1 MSEFHRQCVFSALA
15 VVGGVDGKNVFFPSA
30 QLCGVVLPDAVNID
44 RVDVAQRTEQPFF
57 TELAVVQLHKV
68 HHAFQNRCPERIGL
82 ALPCCH
88 DQPHRFTVERF
99 AHLLVEPESRT
110 NAADAVIG
118 QLLAVIIE
126 AQSHPVGGC
135 EKGLGDGI
143 AAHHLGTELDACRQR
158 RREAVLL
165 GKEQGFLLHGH
176 ARVHLAENRQIFA
189 AVAEDAPLDGVL
201 PIRYDELTV
210 AETDLRLVCH
220 ILWQAFR
227 TQAEPDQGRAA
238 TPQGHENCGAPRYR
252 SHQRHSADVGHCWT
266 GLTGRCPWSHA

>member
-1 MSEFHRQCVFSALA
+1 MSEFHRQRVFSALA
-15 VVGGVDGKNVFFPSA
+15 VVGGVDGENVFFPSA

-44 RVDVAQRTEQPFF
+44 RVDVAQCTEQPFF

-126 AQSHPVGGC
+126 TQPHPVGGC
-135 EKGLGDGI
+135 EESLGNSI
-143 AAHHLGTELDACRQR
+143 AAYDLGAELDASSQR
-158 RREAVLL
+158 SGKAVLL

-176 ARVHLAENRQIFA
+176 ARVHLAEDRQILA

-210 AETDLRLVCH
+210 AETDLRLICH
-220 ILWQAFR
+220 ILQKSKK
-227 TQAEPDQGRAA
+227 TG
-238 TPQGHENCGAPRYR
+238 TPIN
-252 SHQRHSADVGHCWT
+252 QRKK
-266 GLTGRCPWSHA
+266 R

>member
-118 QLLAVIIE
+118 QLLSHNISRQRQHFMWMNPVQSAVI
-126 AQSHPVGGC
+126 
-135 EKGLGDGI
+135 
-143 AAHHLGTELDACRQR
+143 R
-158 RREAVLL
+158 
-165 GKEQGFLLHGH
+165 
-176 ARVHLAENRQIFA
+176 
-189 AVAEDAPLDGVL
+189 
-201 PIRYDELTV
+201 
-210 AETDLRLVCH
+210 
-220 ILWQAFR
+220 
-227 TQAEPDQGRAA
+227 
-238 TPQGHENCGAPRYR
+238 
-252 SHQRHSADVGHCWT
+252 
-266 GLTGRCPWSHA
+266 

>member
-15 VVGGVDGKNVFFPSA
+15 VVGGVDGENVFLPSA
-30 QLCGVVLPDAVNID
+30 QLCGVVLPDAVDID
-44 RVDVAQRTEQPFF
+44 RVDAAQRTEQPFF
-57 TELAVVQLHKV
+57 TELAVVQFHKV

-88 DQPHRFTVERF
+88 DEPHRFTVERF

-135 EKGLGDGI
+135 KKSFGDGI

-165 GKEQGFLLHGH
+165 GKEQGFLLHGSC
-176 ARVHLAENRQIFA
+176 
-189 AVAEDAPLDGVL
+189 P
-201 PIRYDELTV
+201 
-210 AETDLRLVCH
+210 C
-220 ILWQAFR
+220 
-227 TQAEPDQGRAA
+227 
-238 TPQGHENCGAPRYR
+238 TPCGE
-252 SHQRHSADVGHCWT
+252 SADLCH
-266 GLTGRCPWSHA
+266 RCGGCAQMVCCPSVPLKIVKFLNV

>member
-1 MSEFHRQCVFSALA
+1 MCIWEVCLKISEFHRQCVFSALA
-15 VVGGVDGKNVFFPSA
+15 IVGGVDGENVLFPSA
-30 QLCGVVLPDAVNID
+30 QLCGVVLSDAVNID

-68 HHAFQNRCPERIGL
+68 HHAFQNRCPERIRF

-135 EKGLGDGI
+135 EKGFGDGI

-176 ARVHLAENRQIFA
+176 ARVHLAEDRQILA

-210 AETDLRLVCH
+210 TETDL
-220 ILWQAFR
+220 
-227 TQAEPDQGRAA
+227 P
-238 TPQGHENCGAPRYR
+238 YR
-252 SHQRHSADVGHCWT
+252 
-266 GLTGRCPWSHA
+266 

>member
-15 VVGGVDGKNVFFPSA
+15 VVGGVDGENVFFPSA

-126 AQSHPVGGC
+126 TQPHPVGGC
-135 EKGLGDGI
+135 EKRLGNGI

-176 ARVHLAENRQIFA
+176 ARVHLAEDRQILA

-210 AETDLRLVCH
+210 TETDLRLICH
-220 ILWQAFR
+220 IFV
-227 TQAEPDQGRAA
+227 EVGGDQFHTLALHTALIQFAGVDQLAA
-238 TPQGHENCGAPRYR
+238 VDDHELVPAQGILLP
-252 SHQRHSADVGHCWT
+252 
-266 GLTGRCPWSHA
+266 

>member
-15 VVGGVDGKNVFFPSA
+15 VVGGVDGENVLFPSA
-30 QLCGVVLPDAVNID
+30 QLCGVALPDAVNID
-44 RVDVAQRTEQPFF
+44 RVDAAQRTNQPFLA
-57 TELAVVQLHKV
+57 ELAVIQLHKV
-68 HHAFQNRCPERIGL
+68 HHTTQDRCTERIRL
-82 ALPCCH
+82 AVPCFNNKLQGFAV
-88 DQPHRFTVERF
+88 DFL
-99 AHLLVEPESRT
+99 AHLVVQLESGAH
-110 NAADAVIG
+110 AADAVIG

-135 EKGLGDGI
+135 EKRLGDGI
-143 AAHHLGTELDACRQR
+143 AAHHLGTEPDARCQR

-176 ARVHLAENRQIFA
+176 ARVHLAEDRQILA

>member
-1 MSEFHRQCVFSALA
+1 MSEFHRQYVFSALA
-15 VVGGVDGKNVFFPSA
+15 VVGGVDGENVLFPSA
-30 QLCGVVLPDAVNID
+30 QLCGVVLPDAVDID

-68 HHAFQNRCPERIGL
+68 HHTFQNRCPERIGL

-135 EKGLGDGI
+135 KKGFGDGI

-210 AETDLRLVCH
+210 AETDLRLICH
-220 ILWQAFR
+220 IWWNGTIVLAL
-227 TQAEPDQGRAA
+227 GRSGLR
-238 TPQGHENCGAPRYR
+238 Q
-252 SHQRHSADVGHCWT
+252 QT
-266 GLTGRCPWSHA
+266 GFF